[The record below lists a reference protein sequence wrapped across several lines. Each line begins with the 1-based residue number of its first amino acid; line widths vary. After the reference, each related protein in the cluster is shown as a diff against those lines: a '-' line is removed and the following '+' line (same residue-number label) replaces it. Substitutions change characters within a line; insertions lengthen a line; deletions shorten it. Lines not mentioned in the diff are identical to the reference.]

1 MAIDK
6 LAKQEG
12 WTSVTAVTER
22 PHNRRVRTNLERC
35 TDLYYSVVS
44 IDDFNIT
51 SAPARIASKQLS
63 EALRVGTV
71 VVPAAGM
78 GTRFLP
84 ATKTVPKNAVAGGR
98 YPGY

>member
-1 MAIDK
+1 MVYEVRPVTTSGEAMAIDK

-12 WTSVTAVTER
+12 WTSATAVTDR

-51 SAPARIASKQLS
+51 SAPARIAG
-63 EALRVGTV
+63 EI
-71 VVPAAGM
+71 
-78 GTRFLP
+78 
-84 ATKTVPKNAVAGGR
+84 GG
-98 YPGY
+98 YIKFWASNPC

>member
-1 MAIDK
+1 MVYEVRPVTTSGEAMAIDK

-51 SAPARIASKQLS
+51 SAPARIAR
-63 EALRVGTV
+63 EI
-71 VVPAAGM
+71 
-78 GTRFLP
+78 
-84 ATKTVPKNAVAGGR
+84 
-98 YPGY
+98 

>member
-12 WTSVTAVTER
+12 WTSVTAVTDR

-51 SAPARIASKQLS
+51 SATARIAR
-63 EALRVGTV
+63 EI
-71 VVPAAGM
+71 
-78 GTRFLP
+78 
-84 ATKTVPKNAVAGGR
+84 GG
-98 YPGY
+98 YIKFWASNPC